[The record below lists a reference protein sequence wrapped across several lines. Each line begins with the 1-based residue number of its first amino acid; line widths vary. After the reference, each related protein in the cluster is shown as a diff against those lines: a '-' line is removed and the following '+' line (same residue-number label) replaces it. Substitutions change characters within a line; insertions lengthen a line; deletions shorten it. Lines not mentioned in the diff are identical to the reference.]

1 MITQT
6 AMEKL
11 QWTKRL
17 NQDKVESLYLK
28 HFGLQYKRYRELW
41 NRAGKDFLP
50 DFPVNLDIEVV
61 DACNLSCLHCT
72 RNDDIHNEMG
82 LTMNTGLKF
91 SLESYKRICKE
102 GRKYGLKAVN
112 LGFSGECLL
121 NNDIYNMINIAREYG
136 VLDIRLITNGTLIT
150 EKIADTLLGTPLTL
164 LSYSIDAG
172 NPETY
177 INLKGKNY
185 FDKLLDIVKY
195 TYRRKTE
202 RKKDFPLIRVS
213 YYPSPETMGD
223 EEAFVN
229 KFKEHVDFIDL
240 QAFKDIKKIR
250 KHEMKTDCVMPFRR
264 LAVFANGD
272 VAPCCSFFSKKLIVG
287 NINKVSLKEIWD
299 SEKLHSIRNGLAGGN
314 PVAVCRECL
323 QTIA

>member
-1 MITQT
+1 
-6 AMEKL
+6 
-11 QWTKRL
+11 
-17 NQDKVESLYLK
+17 
-28 HFGLQYKRYRELW
+28 
-41 NRAGKDFLP
+41 
-50 DFPVNLDIEVV
+50 
-61 DACNLSCLHCT
+61 
-72 RNDDIHNEMG
+72 MG

-121 NNDIYNMINIAREYG
+121 NNDIYNMINIAKEYG
-136 VLDIRLITNGTLIT
+136 VLDIRLITNGTLVT

-229 KFKEHVDFIDL
+229 KFKEHVDFIDF
-240 QAFKDIKKIR
+240 QEFKDIKKIK

-287 NINKVSLKEIWD
+287 NVKNMSIKEIWD
-299 SEKLHSIRNGLAGGN
+299 SENIKDVRKGLIERKPL
-314 PVAVCRECL
+314 PVCEECL
-323 QTIA
+323 RSIG